1 MNEQQK
7 SPLASFILI
16 ILIFIIGWQSS
27 LYYYNTFGKNEYK
40 GTNKQENQIDAKKE
54 NEEISANDVD
64 LKLLFAV
71 WQKLREGY
79 VDEKAFD
86 NQKQI
91 YGAIHGLVE
100 SLNDPYTVF
109 MTPEESKEFQAS
121 LDGKLEGIG
130 AELTVE
136 DKNLVVVSP
145 LKGSPAERAGLQP
158 GDIIYKINDD
168 IAAEMSLFEAI
179 MKIRGEKGSKVNL
192 TVFRKG
198 GSEPIK
204 LIIERDSISLASV
217 SWEKKDDDI
226 AYVSINQFSDN
237 TKTEFQKAVSE
248 LLLTKPKGVILDL
261 RYNGGGYLDIAVDI
275 VGEFIDGKKKAV
287 TIKQRDDKKNESI
300 FSNGTGR
307 LTEVPLVV
315 LVNNGSASASEIV
328 AGAIQDYKR
337 GIIMGEQTFGKGSV
351 QEVESLEDG
360 SSLRVTIA
368 KWFTPNER
376 TIDHLGITPDRVIE
390 FTEEDSKNKK
400 DPQLEAAIQY
410 LKSL

>member
-27 LYYYNTFGKNEYK
+27 LYYYNTFEKNGYK
-40 GTNKQENQIDAKKE
+40 GTNKQEDETDSKKE
-54 NEEISANDVD
+54 NKEISANDVD
-64 LKLLFAV
+64 LKLLFTV
-71 WQKLREGY
+71 WQKLSESY
-79 VDEKAFD
+79 VDEKVF
-86 NQKQI
+86 NKQKQI

-100 SLNDPYTVF
+100 SLDDPYTVF

-158 GDIIYKINDD
+158 GDIIYKINDEM
-168 IAAEMSLFEAI
+168 AAEMSLFEAI

-192 TVFRKG
+192 TIFRKG

-204 LIIERDSISLASV
+204 VSIERDSISLASV

-248 LLLTKPKGVILDL
+248 LLLTKPKGMILDL

-275 VGEFIDGKKKAV
+275 VGEFIEGKKKAV
-287 TIKQRDDKKNESI
+287 TIKQREDKKSESI
-300 FSNGTGR
+300 FSDGTGR
-307 LTEVPLVV
+307 LTEIPLVI

-337 GIIMGEQTFGKGSV
+337 GIIIGEQTFGKGSV
-351 QEVESLEDG
+351 QEVETLEDG
-360 SSLRVTIA
+360 SSLRITIA

-390 FTEEDSKNKK
+390 FTEEDSKKKK
-400 DPQLEAAIQY
+400 DPQLDEAIQY
-410 LKSL
+410 IKSL